1 MFRSCGFVV
10 GLALMLGVAGC
21 GAPVKEQQIEIKTA
35 KDPLFLPRSVLQR
48 YADGQALGSEVTS
61 FPKMVE
67 DLRAADPAKADV
79 LEKGLQELQ
88 QADSAAR
95 PGKAKSLLEQLQ
107 PVAEQPSP

>member
-1 MFRSCGFVV
+1 MFRSCAFLV
-10 GLALMLGVAGC
+10 GVALVLGAAGC
-21 GAPVKEQQIEIKTA
+21 GSPVQEQQIEIKTA
-35 KDPLFLPRSVLQR
+35 NDPLFLPTSILQR

-88 QADSAAR
+88 QGDPASR
-95 PGKAKSLLEQLQ
+95 PGKAKTLLEQLQ
-107 PVAEQPSP
+107 PLKN